1 MNFAKEYMSAVW
13 SQNLVIL
20 YSDAKETLSFS
31 LISSQL
37 ILLIVRNLLE
47 I

>member
-1 MNFAKEYMSAVW
+1 MNIAKEYMSVIW

-20 YSDAKETLSFS
+20 YSDAKSIQSFS